1 MQSLESITSNG
12 KVVFL
17 VVTVVSLGFAVTMS
31 MVVSEL
37 VKPSSAEEEVNFK
50 TFLPLVIA
58 IIAVLL
64 LIGVGVLYSA
74 ERVTTLY

>member
-1 MQSLESITSNG
+1 
-12 KVVFL
+12 VFL

-31 MVVSEL
+31 IVVSEL

>member
-1 MQSLESITSNG
+1 MQSLESRTSNG

-31 MVVSEL
+31 IVVSEL

>member
-1 MQSLESITSNG
+1 MQSLESRTSNG

-31 MVVSEL
+31 IVVSEL
-37 VKPSSAEEEVNFK
+37 VKPSSTEEEVNFK